1 MTRLLLC
8 QVLIFLCASAS
19 SQTIHK
25 WTDESGR
32 VHYGDRSEAAKG
44 KPTTKI
50 DVPVSPPT
58 PIPSTQ
64 PPRPMAAGSP
74 AAEEVVQPPSTPQAN
89 LPKCLVMARAM
100 ADSKDLTPADIRAR
114 SKELLSL
121 CPNIAYACVS
131 YVSQPASNACE
142 AVAYRPG
149 GGIVSHR
156 TYH

>member
-8 QVLIFLCASAS
+8 QVLILLCTSAS

-25 WTDESGR
+25 WTDENGR

-44 KPTTKI
+44 RPTTTV
-50 DVPVSPPT
+50 DVPISPPT
-58 PIPSTQ
+58 PIPSLQ
-64 PPRPMAAGSP
+64 PPRPMATGSP
-74 AAEEVVQPPSTPQAN
+74 AAEEVGQPPSARQPN

-100 ADSKDLTPADIRAR
+100 ADAKDLTPADIRAR

-131 YVSQPASNACE
+131 YASQPDSNACE
-142 AVAYRPG
+142 AVPYRPG
-149 GGIVSHR
+149 GGIVSNR
-156 TYH
+156 TYR